1 MTLSRYGGT
10 PTATRRLFSVHR
22 FAVVLF
28 DALHSFQGR
37 GLRDATDLF
46 VKGCGTFG
54 NEELWDMN
62 GLLMGYEW
70 NKWILMGDPQTIYG
84 FSY

>member
-37 GLRDATDLF
+37 GLRDATDFF
-46 VKGCGTFG
+46 VKGCVTFG
-54 NEELWDMN
+54 NEDF
-62 GLLMGYEW
+62 MGYEW
-70 NKWILMGDPQTIYG
+70 TVNGI
-84 FSY
+84 